1 MQDILKFIQIWM
13 AAKPG
18 GLKSLVRVNTMDR
31 LKEICWIMML
41 PFAMLFNAC
50 LPLYSNFT
58 PADTRNEHWKTYT
71 NSQYGIA
78 IEYPAAWKFMVVPN
92 EDYPAEQDQV
102 WFSASEFPFPQSG
115 ARADIVLIMTPED
128 PSSDWQA
135 QYFDDYKSEK
145 IQIGNLPA
153 MKISGINREGKFKE
167 VAIII
172 DAGSTYILALGNQGS
187 TSLDIFDR
195 VVGSIRK
202 ITPIADTPAAL
213 ALINAKGNEITAG
226 AGHTC
231 MVTAKGTLE
240 CWGHNGF
247 GQLGNGESPA
257 TGLENGPNVEG
268 VVLSDWVKSEV
279 SELQGAIL
287 SVTAGAYHTCVLTR
301 AGGVKCWGQNA
312 YGQLGDGTTIDRI
325 SPVDVQGLTSNV
337 VAVSAGAGH
346 TCALMDDGSVKCW
359 GQNNGLLGNGTT
371 ADSAV
376 PVDVIGLPDNII
388 QVQAGWVFTC
398 ALASTGEM
406 SCWGD
411 GTNGRFGDGSAMI
424 YREPVKVEGLA
435 GQVTEM
441 AAGQYHLCAL
451 LHTGEVICWGALS
464 SDREYTSQE
473 PLIVTGLDSEIV
485 QLVAGGGHTCALTA
499 QSGVKCW
506 GDNYFGQLG
515 DGTNL
520 SNFSPV
526 DINGLTK
533 GVVEIASGAGHVC
546 ALLEDGGVK
555 CWGDGSSGQLG
566 DDSLRWK

>member
-1 MQDILKFIQIWM
+1 
-13 AAKPG
+13 
-18 GLKSLVRVNTMDR
+18 MDK
-31 LKEICWIMML
+31 LNNIYWIML
-41 PFAMLFNAC
+41 FPFAMLLNAC
-50 LPLYSNFT
+50 LPLHSNFT
-58 PADTRNEHWKTYT
+58 PTDIRNEFWKTYT
-71 NSQYGIA
+71 NTRYGFTID
-78 IEYPAAWKFMVVPN
+78 YPASWRFMEVPN

-102 WFSASEFPFPQSG
+102 WFSSSEFPLPQSS

-128 PSSDWQA
+128 PSPDWQA
-135 QYFDDYKSEK
+135 KFFDEYKAEESR
-145 IQIGNLPA
+145 IGNLPA
-153 MKISGINREGKFKE
+153 MKVTGINREGKYKE
-167 VAIII
+167 VAMII
-172 DAGSTYILALGNQGS
+172 DTGSTHILALGNQDS
-187 TSLDIFDR
+187 TLLDIIDR
-195 VVGSIRK
+195 VIGSIRK
-202 ITPIADTPAAL
+202 ITPITDTPTAL
-213 ALINAKGNEITAG
+213 TQINRKGNKIAAG

-231 MVTAKGTLE
+231 MVTFTDALE

-247 GQLGNGESPA
+247 GQLGNGKDPVMA
-257 TGLENGPNVEG
+257 LDNGPVVEG
-268 VVLSDWVKSEV
+268 VELSDWVKAEV
-279 SELQGAIL
+279 SELQGDIL

-312 YGQLGDGTTIDRI
+312 YGQLGDGTSIDRN
-325 SPVDVQGLTSNV
+325 SPVDVQELTSNV

-371 ADSAV
+371 ADSAI
-376 PVDVIGLPDNII
+376 PVDVIGLPEDII

-398 ALASTGEM
+398 ALTSTGEM

-424 YREPVKVEGLA
+424 YREPVKVEGLSS
-435 GQVTEM
+435 QVTAI

-451 LHTGEVICWGALS
+451 LQTGEVACWGALS

-473 PLIVTGLDSEIV
+473 PLLVSGLNSKV
-485 QLVAGGGHTCALTA
+485 MQLVAGGGHTCAL
-499 QSGVKCW
+499 SVEGGVKCW

-520 SNFSPV
+520 PSFSPV
-526 DINGLTK
+526 EINGLTQ
-533 GVVEIASGAGHVC
+533 GVIEIASGGGHVC
-546 ALLEDGGVK
+546 ALLEDGGIK